1 MLFFIAQTIGW
12 ILIPASP
19 DSASGSSPDDYVLTR
34 NAVQRQLIQGQM
46 NQPRIRPRLN
56 RRDQGN
62 NHNNAGWNPA

>member
-1 MLFFIAQTIGW
+1 MDIDSGLPG
-12 ILIPASP
+12 
-19 DSASGSSPDDYVLTR
+19 SASGSSPDDYVLTR